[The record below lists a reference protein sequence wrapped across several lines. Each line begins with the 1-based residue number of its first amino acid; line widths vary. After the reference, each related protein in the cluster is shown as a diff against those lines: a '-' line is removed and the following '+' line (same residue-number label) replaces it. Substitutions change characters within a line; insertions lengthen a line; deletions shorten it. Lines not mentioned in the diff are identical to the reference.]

1 MKLTLK
7 KSLTW
12 VGVMLCTTLL
22 SGGIAHANSDTYPD
36 RAVTIVVPFGAGGTT
51 STLARL
57 MADQLSQ
64 NMGKTFIVD
73 NKPGAGGNIGMDHV
87 ARSKP
92 DGYTLL
98 MGPIGLA
105 INPAIYPSL
114 SFDPLTDFVPISLY
128 GGVANILAISP
139 SLPIKSLDDLIAYA
153 KENPG
158 QLTQGSSGNG
168 SSSHLAGEMLRSQ
181 TGIDFVHVPYRGGAQ
196 AMQDLLSGQISM
208 LFDQVPAVLPHV
220 RSGKALAL
228 GVSTQERSSG
238 SPDIPTL
245 AEQGLPNF
253 DVNVWF
259 GFLAPKGTPEPIVQK
274 LNTHIV
280 KILKDPEFI
289 TRMTSMGV
297 DTMPSTPEEF
307 QAYLEAETQR
317 WAKVV
322 EESGTTLQ

>member
-1 MKLTLK
+1 MF
-7 KSLTW
+7 
-12 VGVMLCTTLL
+12 GI
-22 SGGIAHANSDTYPD
+22 GIANADSDSYPD
-36 RAVTIVVPFGAGGTT
+36 RTVTVVVPFGAGGTT

-57 MADQLSQ
+57 MSDQLSKE
-64 NMGKTFIVD
+64 MGKTFIVE
-73 NKPGAGGNIGMDHV
+73 NRPGAGGNIGMDHV

-114 SFDPLTDFVPISLY
+114 TFDPLTDFAPISLY
-128 GGVANILAISP
+128 GGVANILAVSP
-139 SLPIKSLDDLIAYA
+139 SLSINSLEELIAYG
-153 KENPG
+153 KDNPG
-158 QLTQGSSGNG
+158 KLTQGSSGNG

-181 TGIDFVHVPYRGGAQ
+181 TEIDFIHVPYKGGAQ

-220 RSGKALAL
+220 KSGNVRAL

-238 SPDIPTL
+238 APDIPTL

-259 GFLAPKGTPEPIVQK
+259 GFLAPKGTPEPIIRK
-274 LNTHIV
+274 INTHMV
-280 KILKDPEFI
+280 KILKDPEFVE
-289 TRMTSMGV
+289 RMTSMGV

-307 QAYLEAETQR
+307 QEYLETETKR
-317 WAKVV
+317 WAALAK
-322 EESGTTLQ
+322 ESGAAIR